1 MTRLPISHPLQLS
14 CTIFSYLALKNVV
27 TLRCHSRSLENLGDI
42 FIRIPY
48 GRMFS
53 RFDIIHE
60 RDGQTPHNGVR
71 RACAFI
77 AQQNFYNLET
87 LMLWT
92 AGLNFVKLH
101 IELSSWQIRH
111 ITTRG
116 APGTMNL
123 APARTCKLLL
133 LLLLLLL
140 IHSFYSAFSRIPR
153 MSRTKNIIRFS
164 RGNTFTLPRRASP
177 VLTFTEWRASRQNYS
192 RQKWPRH
199 FMKITFL
206 LQPSH
211 K

>member
-60 RDGQTPHNGVR
+60 RDGQTPHDGVR

-101 IELSSWQIRH
+101 IELSSWQIKTHYNTWCSRH
-111 ITTRG
+111 DESRPGQNVQTTTTTTTTTTTNTLVLQRFLQDT
-116 APGTMNL
+116 ADEPDQEYNQIFTW
-123 APARTCKLLL
+123 KYF
-133 LLLLLLL
+133 
-140 IHSFYSAFSRIPR
+140 HSSTPCQSCTYVHWVA
-153 MSRTKNIIRFS
+153 
-164 RGNTFTLPRRASP
+164 G
-177 VLTFTEWRASRQNYS
+177 
-192 RQKWPRH
+192 
-199 FMKITFL
+199 
-206 LQPSH
+206 
-211 K
+211 